1 MLKIKNSIIAVLL
14 SAIVLVLCCA
24 CGNKNKD
31 SGNTD
36 NTSGASKPTYSI
48 GSGSSVSSEVSS
60 SETGTTSKNT
70 TSANKGETYSEG
82 NAVDLL
88 DFDKPRDLFGETSI
102 TIIGDS
108 ISQGLN
114 AVDLYDQS
122 WASLFKNAVSKRFG
136 ANNMGYTS
144 LCYNFI
150 GSLYPT
156 HEIHTVTVKSGTWN
170 KLSGW
175 EATTTPGNFAY
186 VSPAYS
192 GGSDLQISLNR
203 KEGGVDRHINGFYI
217 YYTAGATYGSFDVK
231 VNGTN
236 VATVDCNSKVSDT
249 CARSQYIALPSDCG
263 DNLQIDIIKKNTD
276 YKIVSINGIS
286 YIDKP
291 NTVTVNNYSLSGI
304 CLKDYDDKLLEQ
316 LCKANI
322 VIFTLGTNDAGTET
336 DIELF
341 KHKLDVVVKS
351 CNNNGS
357 TLIVGDVIWPRYGNS
372 YWADSYKNAL
382 KDCAAAANG
391 YYVNFVTLYEANPSS
406 ILEDSDICHPTIG
419 GHKLI
424 AEKLC
429 NFFNLN

>member
-14 SAIVLVLCCA
+14 SAITLVLCCA
-24 CGNKNKD
+24 CGNNDKN

-36 NTSGASKPTYSI
+36 NTSGASNPTYSI
-48 GSGSSVSSEVSS
+48 GSGSSVSSEDSS

-122 WASLFKNAVSKRFG
+122 WASLFKNAISKRFG
-136 ANNMGYTS
+136 AYNIGYTS
-144 LCYNFI
+144 LCYTFI

-170 KLSGW
+170 KFGGS

-203 KEGGVDRHINGFYI
+203 KEGGVDRHINGFCHI
-217 YYTAGATYGSFDVK
+217 
-231 VNGTN
+231 
-236 VATVDCNSKVSDT
+236 VSYFLSRT
-249 CARSQYIALPSDCG
+249 RHIGLELSGC
-263 DNLQIDIIKKNTD
+263 DNLIIFINNSGYDISSSEI
-276 YKIVSINGIS
+276 YS
-286 YIDKP
+286 YS
-291 NTVTVNNYSLSGI
+291 V
-304 CLKDYDDKLLEQ
+304 
-316 LCKANI
+316 
-322 VIFTLGTNDAGTET
+322 
-336 DIELF
+336 
-341 KHKLDVVVKS
+341 HK
-351 CNNNGS
+351 
-357 TLIVGDVIWPRYGNS
+357 
-372 YWADSYKNAL
+372 
-382 KDCAAAANG
+382 
-391 YYVNFVTLYEANPSS
+391 
-406 ILEDSDICHPTIG
+406 
-419 GHKLI
+419 
-424 AEKLC
+424 
-429 NFFNLN
+429 